1 MSSRQEAYPS
11 AGDGASR
18 LPLSQQRHDLL
29 AMAVRLVWIG
39 AVTLL
44 VALLLFVPQRGV
56 LLALP
61 LLLMGTGTIAAFFQW
76 RDRWEM
82 VSRTVLGGVWCFL
95 VASVIAIDGLH
106 GPSAVAY
113 PAIVVTAGWLFG
125 VRAALGA
132 AALAVTVAFAMSL
145 FGPAGAPLESLRGH
159 PIGDGMTQ
167 FVALSVASALVAY
180 FAQLYQDRLA
190 ELRQAGRDLDGRAL
204 ALKASEA
211 DLDRAQA
218 VARVGSWTR
227 DPLTG
232 ATRFSAEARRIL
244 GWNEVAAGD
253 DGDLLAQV
261 AAEDLPRVS
270 AAWQAALHGS
280 AFDLE
285 HRIVVGGAVRW
296 VRQKA
301 DIDFAADG
309 SPQRVLGIVQD
320 ITARRHAEGELEK
333 YQHRLELLVAERTA
347 ALSVAKEA
355 AESAS
360 RAKSVFL
367 SNMSHE
373 LRTPM
378 KAIMGM
384 TTIALRK
391 SDDPGLRD
399 SLLKIEEASK
409 HLLALINDI
418 LDFSKIESDRLT
430 LDSSYFTLA
439 ALKQNVLEL
448 LTPQA
453 AEKGLALGFEL
464 APELAART
472 LVGDPLRLGQIV
484 LNLADNAI
492 RFTERGG
499 VDIRVGVA
507 EERDSDLILRWEI
520 EDTGIGISV
529 PDRKRIFF
537 AFEQAD
543 GSLTRSFGGTGLGL
557 AISSRLARMM
567 GGAMDVDSEPGRG
580 STFWFTVRLGKARD
594 ASS

>member
-1 MSSRQEAYPS
+1 
-11 AGDGASR
+11 
-18 LPLSQQRHDLL
+18 
-29 AMAVRLVWIG
+29 MAVRLVWIG
-39 AVTLL
+39 AVALL
-44 VALLLFVPQRGV
+44 AALLLFVPQRGI

-61 LLLMGTGTIAAFFQW
+61 LLLMATGAIAAFFQW
-76 RDRWEM
+76 RDRWQM
-82 VSRTVLGGVWCFL
+82 VSRTVLAGVWCFL
-95 VASVIAIDGLH
+95 VASVVSIDGLH

-132 AALAVTVAFAMSL
+132 AALAVIVAFAMSL
-145 FGPAGAPLESLRGH
+145 LGPPGAPLQSLRGQ

-218 VARVGSWTR
+218 VARVGSWIR

-244 GWNEVAAGD
+244 GWNEDAAGG
-253 DGDLLAQV
+253 DGDMLAQV
-261 AAEDLPRVS
+261 DAEDFPRVS

-280 AFDLE
+280 AFDIE

-301 DIDFAADG
+301 DFDFATDG
-309 SPQRVLGIVQD
+309 SLRRVLGIIQD
-320 ITARRHAEGELEK
+320 ITERKHAEGELEK

-360 RAKSVFL
+360 RAKSIFL
-367 SNMSHE
+367 ANMSHE

-378 KAIMGM
+378 NAIMGM
-384 TTIALRK
+384 TMIALRK
-391 SDDPGLRD
+391 SDDPRLRD
-399 SLLKIEEASK
+399 SLLKIDEASK

-418 LDFSKIESDRLT
+418 LDISKIESDRLT
-430 LDSSYFTLA
+430 LDSAYFSLA
-439 ALKQNVLEL
+439 ALRENVLEL
-448 LTPQA
+448 LAPQA

-464 APELAART
+464 APELATRT

-484 LNLADNAI
+484 LNLAGNAI
-492 RFTERGG
+492 KFTERGA
-499 VDIRVGVA
+499 VDIRVGVV
-507 EERDSDLILRWEI
+507 EERDNGLVLRWEI
-520 EDTGIGISV
+520 EDTGIGISAS
-529 PDRKRIFF
+529 DRHRIFS

-543 GSLTRSFGGTGLGL
+543 GSLTRRFGGTGLGL

-567 GGAMDVDSEPGRG
+567 GGEMDVDSEPGRG
-580 STFWFTVRLGKARD
+580 STFWFTVRLGRGRD
-594 ASS
+594 ATS